1 MLFYIVHHI
10 CVLILLLVDCD
21 TELYEVA
28 ADKMMMMMMIWKM
41 MWPNHFLS
49 STACVEELLLPST
62 ATASFLFLFNW
73 PIFPEISLGRVS
85 KVSQR
90 NRWNC

>member
-28 ADKMMMMMMIWKM
+28 ADKMMMILIWKM

-49 STACVEELLLPST
+49 STACVEELLLPYSY
-62 ATASFLFLFNW
+62 
-73 PIFPEISLGRVS
+73 
-85 KVSQR
+85 
-90 NRWNC
+90 C